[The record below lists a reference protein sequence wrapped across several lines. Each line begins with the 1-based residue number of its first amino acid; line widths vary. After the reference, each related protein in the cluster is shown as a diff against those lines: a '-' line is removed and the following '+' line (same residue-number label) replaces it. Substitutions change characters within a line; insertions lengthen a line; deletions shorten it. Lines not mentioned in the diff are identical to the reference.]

1 VNRSTE
7 LRTKRV
13 LVVDDEPAVRALVVA
28 SLAGSDYEVATA
40 MNGAAAFTAID
51 DGLPDLIL
59 LDLALPGMSGRDIL
73 ASLRADPRT
82 VAIPVVFLTG
92 GEPPAGAADGVLA
105 KPFTPIT
112 LRESVA
118 TFIA

>member
-1 VNRSTE
+1 M
-7 LRTKRV
+7 KRV

-40 MNGAAAFTAID
+40 MNGTAAFSAID
-51 DGLPDLIL
+51 AGLPDLIL
-59 LDLALPGMSGRDIL
+59 LDINLPGMSGKDVL
-73 ASLRADPRT
+73 ASLRANART
-82 VAIPVVFLTG
+82 AAIPVVILTG

-105 KPFTPIT
+105 KPFTPAT

-118 TFIA
+118 TFIV